1 MIELGSQSRANHK
14 TLACNDQLTCLYV
27 ISKLV
32 PIIIKK
38 KYKNSG
44 LLGGHINGIPLVF
57 QDSEQV
63 EKQN

>member
-1 MIELGSQSRANHK
+1 MIEVGLQSRAHYK

-27 ISKLV
+27 SYKLV

-38 KYKNSG
+38 GKNSD
-44 LLGGHINGIPLVF
+44 LLGGQINGIPLVF